1 MQREKD
7 AQSKHD
13 EMVKTITQDFL
24 KKGFRVKADLEGYER
39 PGTIRGYRPD
49 VIAFKDGQRKIVEVE
64 TPDTSKSSRAVNQQ
78 EAFRA
83 EADNSKT
90 TTFTKRVAK

>member
-1 MQREKD
+1 MQREQK
-7 AQSKHD
+7 AQAKHD
-13 EMVKTITQDFL
+13 EMVGSIARDFV

-39 PGTIRGYRPD
+39 PGTIRGHRPD

-64 TPDTSKSSRAVNQQ
+64 TADTSKSSRALKQQ

>member
-1 MQREKD
+1 MQREHE
-7 AQSKHD
+7 AQAKHD
-13 EMVKTITQDFL
+13 EMVGSIARDFV
-24 KKGFRVKADLEGYER
+24 KKGFRVKADIEGYER
-39 PGTIRGYRPD
+39 PGMIRGYRPD

-64 TPDTSKSSRAVNQQ
+64 TADTSKTSRAVKQQ

-83 EADNSKT
+83 EADNSET